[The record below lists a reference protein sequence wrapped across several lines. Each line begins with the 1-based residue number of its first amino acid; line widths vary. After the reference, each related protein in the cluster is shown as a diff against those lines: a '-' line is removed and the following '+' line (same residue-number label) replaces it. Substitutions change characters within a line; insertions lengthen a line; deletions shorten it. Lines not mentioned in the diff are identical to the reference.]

1 MKDCPRL
8 KKDLPWGNIR
18 KPASIAAMQTGYA
31 PVVSEALVDSL
42 ASFLVFGAYSLF
54 TTFSRILLFFVF
66 GSEPFLL
73 CGIYFWFAFR
83 GVLFW
88 GAGFAKVVCSMT
100 SKTWPRPTRMSH
112 IRVC

>member
-42 ASFLVFGAYSLF
+42 ASFLVFGAYSPF
-54 TTFSRILLFFVF
+54 TTFFRILLFLFSGVNHSCYAGFTF
-66 GSEPFLL
+66 GSRFV
-73 CGIYFWFAFR
+73 AFSF
-83 GVLFW
+83 GELALQKSFVL
-88 GAGFAKVVCSMT
+88 
-100 SKTWPRPTRMSH
+100 
-112 IRVC
+112 